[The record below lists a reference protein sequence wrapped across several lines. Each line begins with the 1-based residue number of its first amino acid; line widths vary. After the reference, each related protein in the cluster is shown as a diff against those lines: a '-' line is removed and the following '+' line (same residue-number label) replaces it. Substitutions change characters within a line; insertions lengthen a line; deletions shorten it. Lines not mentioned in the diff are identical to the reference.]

1 MPRMLLLINHIN
13 YYFYLPSVF
22 LRDLGLLCSKY
33 LKPCLEQ
40 AIHNQNN
47 LLVYKEPQ
55 LLKCWKIL
63 EVWEN
68 HFGWVLKADINVAA
82 SSEAPAEHV
91 GQGHY
96 GCQQMK
102 GQSYRSIGHLRG
114 NFPGA
119 VLSRPK
125 G

>member
-1 MPRMLLLINHIN
+1 MLEDIG
-13 YYFYLPSVF
+13 S
-22 LRDLGLLCSKY
+22 LGKSL
-33 LKPCLEQ
+33 
-40 AIHNQNN
+40 
-47 LLVYKEPQ
+47 
-55 LLKCWKIL
+55 WK
-63 EVWEN
+63 
-68 HFGWVLKADINVAA
+68 VLKADINVAA

-96 GCQQMK
+96 GCLQVK
-102 GQSYRSIGHLRG
+102 GQSYRSIGSLRG